1 MEYSNSIEFARE
13 LDRRDP
19 LAEFKNFF
27 YHPKT
32 TEGKDC
38 IYFCG
43 NSLGLQPTSARTRVE
58 RIMKDWET
66 LAVEGHFTGDEPWV
80 PYHERLA
87 PAMARIVGARE
98 EEVVL
103 MNSLTVNLHLMMVS
117 FYRPVARRH
126 KILIEK
132 NAFPS
137 DQYAVK
143 SQIEFHGLNVE
154 DSLIEMTPRAGETLL
169 RTEDIVRKIEQEG
182 EQIALVMMG
191 GLNYYTGQVYDMEK
205 ITAAARKMGC
215 SVGFDLAHAVG
226 NVPLKLHEWDMDF
239 AVWCTYKYLNSGP
252 GGIAGAFIH
261 ERHHKNEHLNRFAGW
276 WGHDKESRFLMDDDF
291 VPIPTAEGWQL
302 SCGPILLEASLRA
315 SLEIFDEVGMKA
327 LRAKSELLTGFLE
340 YLIGQIDTD
349 KIDIITPSDPAQRG
363 CQLSVRVIGSDK
375 SLFQSLHQKGII
387 TDWRE
392 PDVIRVSPTPM
403 YNSFEEVFRFV
414 EILKESL

>member
-1 MEYSNSIEFARE
+1 
-13 LDRRDP
+13 
-19 LAEFKNFF
+19 
-27 YHPKT
+27 
-32 TEGKDC
+32 
-38 IYFCG
+38 
-43 NSLGLQPTSARTRVE
+43 
-58 RIMKDWET
+58 
-66 LAVEGHFTGDEPWV
+66 
-80 PYHERLA
+80 
-87 PAMARIVGARE
+87 
-98 EEVVL
+98 
-103 MNSLTVNLHLMMVS
+103 
-117 FYRPVARRH
+117 
-126 KILIEK
+126 
-132 NAFPS
+132 
-137 DQYAVK
+137 
-143 SQIEFHGLNVE
+143 
-154 DSLIEMTPRAGETLL
+154 
-169 RTEDIVRKIEQEG
+169 
-182 EQIALVMMG
+182 
-191 GLNYYTGQVYDMEK
+191 
-205 ITAAARKMGC
+205 
-215 SVGFDLAHAVG
+215 
-226 NVPLKLHEWDMDF
+226 MDF

-340 YLIGQIDTD
+340 YLIWQIDTD